1 MSEMYEEMNDI
12 FAGEEAGGKAV
23 ETGRLDNKGISTVE
37 IILIICVLVALVL
50 IFRNQITALVQRVFQ
65 SITENAQQIY

>member
-1 MSEMYEEMNDI
+1 MEEKDI
-12 FAGEEAGGKAV
+12 MINEETEQSADERCRV
-23 ETGRLDNKGISTVE
+23 LNEKGISTVE